1 MESKDKTIFQI
12 ADKLNVALRS
22 VAPLSEPVTVM
33 APELE
38 IDDAYAIQLSNVR
51 KALASGI
58 CITGKKI
65 GLTSLAMQKMFG
77 VNEPDYGHLMEDME
91 IKDGRVR
98 RADLLQPRVEG
109 EIAFV
114 LKRDI
119 VGPDVTIEQVLA
131 ATDYVTSAI
140 EIVDSRIRDWK
151 IKLIDTVSDNA
162 SSCRYV
168 LGEEKISPSAV
179 ALPEIRMSLYKN
191 GVLVNEGRGADVL
204 GHPAMCVAWLANKL
218 LRYGVTLKAG
228 EVVLSGALSAA
239 SAAEKDDVFEARFSA
254 PLGVVQV
261 KFI

>member
-1 MESKDKTIFQI
+1 MEDKDKTISRI
-12 ADKLNVALRS
+12 ADKLDVALRS
-22 VAPLSEPVTVM
+22 AIPMGEPVTVM
-33 APELE
+33 APELG
-38 IDDAYAIQLSNVR
+38 IDDAYAIQLRNVR
-51 KALASGI
+51 KALAGGL

-65 GLTSLAMQKMFG
+65 GLTSLAMQNMFG
-77 VNEPDYGHLMEDME
+77 VNEPDYGHLMADME
-91 IKDGRVR
+91 IKDGCVR
-98 RADLLQPRVEG
+98 RDDLLQPRVEG
-109 EIAFV
+109 EVAFV

-168 LGEEKISPSAV
+168 LGKEKISPSEV
-179 ALPEIRMSLYKN
+179 VLPEIKMSLYKN
-191 GVLVNEGRGADVL
+191 GEMVSEGSGADVL

-239 SAAEKDDVFEARFSA
+239 AAAEKGDAFEARFSA
-254 PLGVVQV
+254 PLGVVPV